1 MNSCVLKKVKY
12 FIIYFLCWIVFQ
24 STDCNRDSFE
34 DKAYLVSTLFK
45 LSTLNDTLKVG
56 DTLIVYAVLPDSLD
70 VINLL
75 TGDTTKQKINILKKS
90 TSTCNLNLI
99 DKELIK
105 AISLDF
111 SFPELRIQTKGMN
124 GEFSK
129 SYPFEVELKYILN
142 KPGNYFLFSGYDN
155 LLDING
161 VSDVAFKGDFDVNSK
176 NFEILA
182 PLGFEFQNHAQ
193 IVDEENIVSY
203 FPFVVI
209 E

>member
-1 MNSCVLKKVKY
+1 
-12 FIIYFLCWIVFQ
+12 
-24 STDCNRDSFE
+24 
-34 DKAYLVSTLFK
+34 
-45 LSTLNDTLKVG
+45 
-56 DTLIVYAVLPDSLD
+56 
-70 VINLL
+70 
-75 TGDTTKQKINILKKS
+75 
-90 TSTCNLNLI
+90 
-99 DKELIK
+99 
-105 AISLDF
+105 
-111 SFPELRIQTKGMN
+111 MN

>member
-75 TGDTTKQKINILKKS
+75 TGDTTKQKINILKKA
-90 TSTCNLNLI
+90 LQL
-99 DKELIK
+99 
-105 AISLDF
+105 
-111 SFPELRIQTKGMN
+111 
-124 GEFSK
+124 
-129 SYPFEVELKYILN
+129 
-142 KPGNYFLFSGYDN
+142 
-155 LLDING
+155 
-161 VSDVAFKGDFDVNSK
+161 
-176 NFEILA
+176 
-182 PLGFEFQNHAQ
+182 
-193 IVDEENIVSY
+193 
-203 FPFVVI
+203 VI
-209 E
+209 